1 MRSNIKDCHYCLY
14 YNYVAGFPAIVVA
27 ISLAITQTNGYGNKE
42 ACWLDVKSGLIWGFI
57 GPALLIILVSKLK
70 IPFPLETSRHL
81 PFCQIFSHPKSTE
94 A

>member
-1 MRSNIKDCHYCLY
+1 MMRRNVPDCHC

-27 ISLAITQTNGYGNKE
+27 ISLAVTQTNGYGNKE

-70 IPFPLETSRHL
+70 ISFPLETSRLL
-81 PFCQIFSHPKSTE
+81 PFCQNIFFPS
-94 A
+94 

>member
-1 MRSNIKDCHYCLY
+1 MRINITDCHYCLY

-70 IPFPLETSRHL
+70 IPFPLETSRR
-81 PFCQIFSHPKSTE
+81 PFCQIFSHPKST
-94 A
+94 AA